1 MDFPDF
7 QNNEENKGFCSFSL
21 LVSNLNNN
29 TFDDNS
35 KIEFN
40 EKYYKYPNLKY
51 SIEEINA
58 NNVSSES
65 CRPIPCETNNK
76 FENISFDDFINL
88 SENEDL
94 SLTKE
99 QFIEENELKKTLKI
113 IINNKEEEIPKI
125 KKIFQITKK
134 KRRRHK
140 NNCKDRENN
149 TNFTRGFDEDN
160 INTKIKTN
168 FTNFNTIIVN
178 SVLRAKLK
186 QIGKEKYFK
195 DLKFYPIAHKKK
207 IKTPKNSKK
216 NFQKQTIGD
225 LIKFDV
231 SPKFRSK
238 NPKTNANN
246 YEMIKKDNN
255 LKVISEIFDKNFL
268 FFFDKIY
275 LKRKR
280 TIFNLNEFGF
290 EDLEIKLPKEIKF
303 YQDLLEKNKEK
314 KLFQTYKT
322 RMDIC
327 CLKYFTIRRDGG
339 TTIFKARKMKNKK

>member
-7 QNNEENKGFCSFSL
+7 QNNEEDKRFCSFSL
-21 LVSNLNNN
+21 LVSTLHNN

-40 EKYYKYPNLKY
+40 QKYYKYPNLKY
-51 SIEEINA
+51 SIEEINS
-58 NNVSSES
+58 NNFSSES

-76 FENISFDDFINL
+76 IENYSFGDFINL

-99 QFIEENELKKTLKI
+99 KFIEENELKSTLKI
-113 IINNKEEEIPKI
+113 IINNRVEEIPKL

-207 IKTPKNSKK
+207 IKTSKNSKK

-231 SPKFRSK
+231 SPKFRTK
-238 NPKTNANN
+238 NPKTNENN

-275 LKRKR
+275 LQRKR
-280 TIFNLNEFGF
+280 TIFNLSEFGL

-322 RMDIC
+322 RMDMC
-327 CLKYFTIRRDGG
+327 CLKYFTIRGDGG